1 MHKINMNILAKN
13 NIYKQINRRYNK
25 NTVEIVLQTR
35 RKTFKRRITM
45 KKKVLAALLAAT
57 MVVGMTACGGSKDAT
72 ADAPAADTTE
82 DTAADA
88 ADTASTGDASYVI
101 KLGMTQGDVPREE
114 SAEVTWTERF
124 KEEVEKNSN
133 GQISV
138 EIYPSGQLGSV
149 EENLAGLLN
158 GSLEMTVANVNSLN
172 NIYADTMALSCP
184 ALFKDEAQCDAVLS
198 GEWGQEFFGKIGEES
213 GIHVLAAFCNG
224 MRCFTTTKT
233 PLTTVDS
240 AKGITFRVMQ
250 SEVCE
255 KMVSA
260 IGANPVP
267 MAGSEMYTAL
277 QNGTVDGQENP
288 PVNILND
295 KTYEVQKY
303 MVLDKHIASIVT
315 FAISE
320 KFLDSLPEDLQKVV
334 TDAAET
340 VTPEASEVCKKLND
354 EGVAKLEEYGMEVYT
369 PTEAELED
377 WHSAMR
383 QPCIDYVTGQVGED
397 VVNGLLTA
405 IEQAN

>member
-1 MHKINMNILAKN
+1 
-13 NIYKQINRRYNK
+13 
-25 NTVEIVLQTR
+25 
-35 RKTFKRRITM
+35 M

-82 DTAADA
+82 DTAADAADA

-133 GQISV
+133 GQVSV

-172 NIYADTMALSCP
+172 NIYADTMVLSCP

-277 QNGTVDGQENP
+277 QNGTVDGQENR
-288 PVNILND
+288 L
-295 KTYEVQKY
+295 
-303 MVLDKHIASIVT
+303 
-315 FAISE
+315 
-320 KFLDSLPEDLQKVV
+320 
-334 TDAAET
+334 
-340 VTPEASEVCKKLND
+340 
-354 EGVAKLEEYGMEVYT
+354 
-369 PTEAELED
+369 
-377 WHSAMR
+377 
-383 QPCIDYVTGQVGED
+383 
-397 VVNGLLTA
+397 
-405 IEQAN
+405 

>member
-1 MHKINMNILAKN
+1 MNILAKN

>member
-1 MHKINMNILAKN
+1 
-13 NIYKQINRRYNK
+13 
-25 NTVEIVLQTR
+25 
-35 RKTFKRRITM
+35 M
-45 KKKVLAALLAAT
+45 KKRFLTALLAMTTAAT
-57 MVVGMTACGGSKDAT
+57 LMAGCGSKQETPAPAEGDVQTETPEKEAPQKE
-72 ADAPAADTTE
+72 APAADGET
-82 DTAADA
+82 
-88 ADTASTGDASYVI
+88 YVI

-124 KEEVEKNSN
+124 KEEVEAGSN
-133 GQISV
+133 GRITV

-172 NIYADTMALSCP
+172 NIYADTMVFSCP
-184 ALFKDEAQCDAVLS
+184 ALFRDEAQCDAVLA
-198 GEWGQEFFGKIGEES
+198 GEWGQNFFNSVGEES

-224 MRCFTTTKT
+224 MRCFTTTDKE
-233 PLTTVDS
+233 LTTVDT
-240 AKGITFRVMQ
+240 AKGVTFRVMQ

-255 KMVSA
+255 KMVEA

-303 MVLDKHIASIVT
+303 MVMDKHIASIVT

-320 KFLDSLPEDLQKVV
+320 NFLKSLPEDLQKIV
-334 TDAAET
+334 TDAAEA
-340 VTPEASEVCKKLND
+340 VTPESAEVCAKLNE
-354 EGVAKLEEYGMEVYT
+354 EGVAKLEEYGMSVYT
-369 PTEAELED
+369 PSAEELED
-377 WHSAMR
+377 WHGAMR
-383 QPCIDYVTGQVGED
+383 QTCIDFVTKQVGSEL
-397 VVNGLLTA
+397 VNELLTA
-405 IEQAN
+405 IDEAE

>member
-1 MHKINMNILAKN
+1 
-13 NIYKQINRRYNK
+13 
-25 NTVEIVLQTR
+25 
-35 RKTFKRRITM
+35 M

-172 NIYADTMALSCP
+172 NIYADTMVLSCP
-184 ALFKDEAQCDAVLS
+184 ALFKDETQCDAVLS

>member
-1 MHKINMNILAKN
+1 
-13 NIYKQINRRYNK
+13 
-25 NTVEIVLQTR
+25 
-35 RKTFKRRITM
+35 M
-45 KKKVLAALLAAT
+45 KKKILAMLLCAA
-57 MVVGMTACGGSKDAT
+57 MSVILIAGCGTDSSKEDS
-72 ADAPAADTTE
+72 TTE
-82 DTAADA
+82 TKSGEESNE
-88 ADTASTGDASYVI
+88 TVSKGEYVI

-124 KEEVEKNSN
+124 KEEVEKNSD
-133 GQISV
+133 GRLSV

-158 GSLEMTVANVNSLN
+158 GSLEMTVANINSLN
-172 NIYADTMALSCP
+172 NYYEETMMLSCP
-184 ALFKDEAQCDAVLS
+184 ALFKNEEQCDAVLS
-198 GEWGQEFFGKIGEES
+198 GEWGKTFFDKMGEES
-213 GIHVLAAFCNG
+213 GINVLSAFCNG
-224 MRCFTTTKT
+224 MRCFTTTNN

-240 AKGITFRVMQ
+240 AKGVTFRVMQ

-303 MVLDKHIASIVT
+303 MVMDKHIASIVT
-315 FAISE
+315 FVISE
-320 KFLDSLPEDLQKVV
+320 QFLSSLPEDLQEVV
-334 TDAAET
+334 IKAAET
-340 VTPEASEVCKKLND
+340 VTPESTEVCTKLNE
-354 EGVAKLEEYGMEVYT
+354 EGVAKLEEYGMEIYT
-369 PTEAELED
+369 PTEEELEE

-383 QPCIDYVTGQVGED
+383 EPCIEYINGQVGEET
-397 VVNGLLTA
+397 VKELLTA
-405 IEQAN
+405 IEKADK